1 MYPTLKKYFEQY
13 TDAATLAFFRLAFG
27 ILMVCSVIRFAANGW
42 IDKFYIQPQF
52 HFTYYGFGWVKPYG
66 NLTYVIF
73 IICSLSALMVAVGY
87 KYRIAIIL
95 FFLSFTYVELLDKT
109 TYLNHYYFVSVVSFV
124 MIFLPANT
132 AFSIDACKNPAKAFD
147 RIPRYTVD
155 IVKLLLAIVYI
166 YAGLAKLNSD
176 WLADAMPLKIWLP
189 ANANLPVIGPLLVKT
204 WVAYAFSYVGV
215 VYDLVIVFLLIN
227 RRTRLFGF
235 VAVVVF
241 HLLTR
246 ILFPIG
252 VFPYVMI
259 VSSLVFFSS
268 GFHKRILEY
277 VMKFFVPPAKSQG
290 QMMPSSID
298 IAPEE
303 HELPLAFSRG
313 MKYIPNN
320 KPVFIFLM
328 LLMAFQLLFPFRYL
342 LYPQELFWTEEGFR
356 FSWRVML
363 MEKAGNTEFVVSDP
377 KTGKTVYVD
386 NKKFLTAFQ
395 EKQMSFQP
403 DFILEYAHYLH
414 DYYEKQGMF
423 DPVVK
428 VHSHVAL
435 NGRLVKEYIDPN
447 VNLAKE
453 YESFKHKTW
462 IRPFDDTITGF

>member
-52 HFTYYGFGWVKPYG
+52 HFTYYGFGWVKPHG

-73 IICSLSALMVAVGY
+73 IICGLSALMVAVGY

-124 MIFLPANT
+124 MIFLPAHA
-132 AFSIDACKNPAKAFD
+132 AFSIDAHKNPAKAFD

-176 WLADAMPLKIWLP
+176 WLIDAMPLKIWLP

-204 WVAYAFSYVGV
+204 WVAYAFSYVGAA
-215 VYDLVIVFLLIN
+215 YDLVIVFLLIN
-227 RRTRLFGF
+227 KRTRLFGF
-235 VAVVVF
+235 VLVVVF

-268 GFHKRILEY
+268 DFHRRVLASITGILRL
-277 VMKFFVPPAKSQG
+277 PIIKSSG
-290 QMMPSSID
+290 QN
-298 IAPEE
+298 IA
-303 HELPLAFSRG
+303 
-313 MKYIPNN
+313 NN

-328 LLMAFQLLFPFRYL
+328 LFMAFQLLFPFRYL

-363 MEKAGNTEFVVSDP
+363 MEKAGNTEFVMSDA
-377 KTGKTVYVD
+377 KSGKTVYVD

-423 DPVVK
+423 DPIVK

-453 YESFKHKTW
+453 YESFDHKAW
-462 IRPFDDTITGF
+462 IRPFNDTITGF

>member
-1 MYPTLKKYFEQY
+1 MHPTLKKYFEQY

-52 HFTYYGFGWVKPYG
+52 HFTYYGFSWVKPYG
-66 NLTYVIF
+66 YFTYIAF
-73 IICSLSALMVAVGY
+73 IICGLSALMVAIGY
-87 KYRIAIIL
+87 KYRLAMIL
-95 FFLSFTYVELLDKT
+95 FFLSFTYTELLDKT
-109 TYLNHYYFVSVVSFV
+109 TYLNHYYFVSLVSFV
-124 MIFLPANT
+124 MIFLPANA
-132 AFSIDACKNPAKAFD
+132 AFSIDAYKNPAKAFD
-147 RIPRYTVD
+147 KIPRYTVD
-155 IVKLLLAIVYI
+155 IIKLLLAIVYF

-176 WLADAMPLKIWLP
+176 WLIDAMPLKIWLP

-204 WVAYAFSYVGV
+204 WVTYAFSYIGA
-215 VYDLVIVFLLIN
+215 VYDLFIVFLLIN
-227 RRTRLFGF
+227 RRTRLLGF
-235 VAVVVF
+235 VLVVVF

-259 VSSLVFFSS
+259 VSSLLFFSPA
-268 GFHKRILEY
+268 FHRKTLNYITSFFRIPENQR
-277 VMKFFVPPAKSQG
+277 VSQKHI
-290 QMMPSSID
+290 S
-298 IAPEE
+298 
-303 HELPLAFSRG
+303 
-313 MKYIPNN
+313 NN

-328 LLMAFQLLFPFRYL
+328 LFMVFQLAFPFRYL

-377 KTGKTVYVD
+377 KSGKTVYVD

-423 DPVVK
+423 DPIVK
-428 VHSHVAL
+428 VNSHVAL
-435 NGRLVKEYIDPN
+435 NGRLVKQYIDPN

-453 YESFKHKTW
+453 YESFNRKTW
-462 IRPFDDTITGF
+462 IQPFNDTITGF

>member
-1 MYPTLKKYFEQY
+1 MHPTLKKYFEQY

-27 ILMVCSVIRFAANGW
+27 ILMVGSIIRFAANGW

-66 NLTYVIF
+66 NLTYIVF
-73 IICSLSALMVAVGY
+73 IICGLSALMVAVGY
-87 KYRIAIIL
+87 KYRLAIIL

-124 MIFLPANT
+124 MIFLPAH
-132 AFSIDACKNPAKAFD
+132 AGFSIDAYKNPAKAFD

-155 IVKLLLAIVYI
+155 IIKLLLAIVYI

-176 WLADAMPLKIWLP
+176 WLTDAMPLKIWLP

-204 WVAYAFSYVGV
+204 WVAYAFSYVGA
-215 VYDLVIVFLLIN
+215 VYDLGIVFLLIN
-227 RRTRLFGF
+227 KRTRLFGF
-235 VAVVVF
+235 VLVVVF

-259 VSSLVFFSS
+259 VSSLIFFSS
-268 GFHKRILEY
+268 GFHRRVLASIKGILRL
-277 VMKFFVPPAKSQG
+277 PIIKSSG
-290 QMMPSSID
+290 QN
-298 IAPEE
+298 IA
-303 HELPLAFSRG
+303 
-313 MKYIPNN
+313 NN
-320 KPVFIFLM
+320 KPLFIFLM
-328 LLMAFQLLFPFRYL
+328 LFMAFQLLFPFRYL
-342 LYPQELFWTEEGFR
+342 LYPHELFWTEEGFR

-377 KTGKTVYVD
+377 KTAKTVYVD

-423 DPVVK
+423 DPVVT

-435 NGRLVKEYIDPN
+435 NGRLVQEYIDPN

-453 YESFKHKTW
+453 YESYSHKTW
-462 IRPFDDTITGF
+462 IRPFNDTITGF